1 MDFYK
6 AVADNSS
13 KLNDLEETIL
23 RRLIASKQSISE
35 ISVKELANEF
45 YTAPNTITRLCHK
58 LGFSG
63 FVDLRTS
70 QALPQQDIRQKILR
84 LTSKYAKPKRLF
96 TWNTFPPFPKHW
108 LTLTMLSFL
117 HRDCRLCLVKTCA
130 ESFYF

>member
-23 RRLIASKQSISE
+23 RRLIASEQSISE

-70 QALPQQDIRQKILR
+70 YLTSLAAARYSAEDTSLNEQIRKTQALIHMEHISAISRALAD
-84 LTSKYAKPKRLF
+84 AD
-96 TWNTFPPFPKHW
+96 NVV
-108 LTLTMLSFL
+108 FL
-117 HRDCRLCLVKTCA
+117 A
-130 ESFYF
+130 S